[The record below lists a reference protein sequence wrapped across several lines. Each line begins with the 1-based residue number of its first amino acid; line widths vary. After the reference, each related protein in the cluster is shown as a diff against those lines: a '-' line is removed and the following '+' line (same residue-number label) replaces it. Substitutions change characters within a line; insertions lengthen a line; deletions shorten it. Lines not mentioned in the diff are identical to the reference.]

1 MSRANRHQDPT
12 GIPLPQTSLLNRQAL
27 YLRPDPTRVIVR
39 PFKPSTEPR
48 HLNPRDKTRANE
60 IVDRVLSLDP
70 ASTANQLRDILANFE
85 GRHRNLLRQF
95 ELRADAMEDAFQHH
109 QRFSQQQRQLV
120 GAYFMNEYSFES
132 AALFNPSIVPHPDQS
147 GIADGSRRLIISL
160 RAVGE
165 GHISSLTFRSGVI
178 DPRGA
183 VAIDAPTRLAGLP
196 DIHASDGLAPLGC
209 IGLSFKAESDL
220 SERVIFP
227 VTEAQSNGIEDAR
240 FVAFEDGEKTIYFA
254 TYTAY
259 SGSSIRSELLE
270 TTDFLNFTLTPL
282 RGPAARNK
290 GMALFPRRVDGRYAM
305 IARQDSENL
314 FLLYS
319 DDLHHWEEG
328 RLLMKPEFPWQFVQ
342 IGNCGS
348 PVEIDEG
355 WLLFTH
361 GVGPM
366 RRYAIGVTLLD
377 KHDPSIILSRTVE
390 PLLQPEPTERE
401 GYVPNVV
408 YSCGAMR
415 HGDLIALPYAVSD
428 SYSNFTTIKI
438 SRLLKTMQPMGIT
451 A

>member
-1 MSRANRHQDPT
+1 MAQS
-12 GIPLPQTSLLNRQAL
+12 SLLNRQAL
-27 YLRPDPTRVIVR
+27 YLKPDPTRVIVR
-39 PFKPSTEPR
+39 PFKPSTEPQ

-60 IVDRVLSLDP
+60 IVDRVLTLD
-70 ASTANQLRDILANFE
+70 AVATTSQLRDILDNFE

-95 ELRADAMEDAFQHH
+95 ELRADAMENAFAHH
-109 QRFSQQQRQLV
+109 AAFSQQQRQLI

-132 AALFNPSIVPHPDQS
+132 SALFNPSIVPHPDQS
-147 GIADGSRRLIISL
+147 NVAEGSRRVILSL

-165 GHISSLTFRSGVI
+165 GHISSLTFRTGMIDAQGAVTI
-178 DPRGA
+178 DPP
-183 VAIDAPTRLAGLP
+183 VRLAGLP
-196 DIHASDGLAPLGC
+196 DIHAIDGLAPAGC
-209 IGLSFKAESDL
+209 IGISFKGESDL

-240 FVAFEDGEKTIYFA
+240 FVAFEDEGKTVYYA

-259 SGSSIRSELLE
+259 NGAAIRSELLE
-270 TTDFLNFTLTPL
+270 TQDFLNFTLTPL

-290 GMALFPRRVDGRYAM
+290 GMALFPRRINGRYAM

-319 DDLHHWEEG
+319 DDLHNWDEG
-328 RLLMKPEFPWQFVQ
+328 QLLLKPEFAWQFVQ

-366 RRYAIGVTLLD
+366 RRYSIGVTLLD
-377 KHDPSIILSRTVE
+377 KDDPSIILARTVD

-428 SYSNFTTIKI
+428 TYSNFTTMKI
-438 SRLLKTMQPMGIT
+438 SMLLETMQPAGSP

>member
-1 MSRANRHQDPT
+1 MNISADINEPD
-12 GIPLPQTSLLNRQAL
+12 TSTVSDLRLLRRQAL
-27 YLRPDPTRVIVR
+27 YLKPDPTRVIVR
-39 PFKPSTEPR
+39 PFRPSTEPR

-60 IVDRVLSLDP
+60 IVERVLSLDQ
-70 ASTANQLRDILANFE
+70 AATGNQLRDILANFD

-95 ELRADAMEDAFQHH
+95 ELRADAMEDAFMQH

-147 GIADGSRRLIISL
+147 GLAAGSRRVIISL

-178 DPRGA
+178 DSAGIL
-183 VAIDAPTRLAGLP
+183 AIATPVRLAGLP
-196 DIHASDGLAPLGC
+196 DIHAQHGLAATGC
-209 IGLSFKAESDL
+209 ISLSFKEESDL

-240 FVAFEDGEKTIYFA
+240 FVAFEDEGSTTYFA

-259 SGSSIRSELLE
+259 SGSAIRSELLE
-270 TTDFLNFTLTPL
+270 TRDFVNFTLTPL

-290 GMALFPRRVDGRYAM
+290 GMALFPRRINGRYAM

-314 FLLYS
+314 YLLYS
-319 DDLHHWEEG
+319 DDLLHWEEG
-328 RLLMKPEFPWQFVQ
+328 RQLMRPEFAWQFVQ

-366 RRYAIGVTLLD
+366 RRYSIGVTLLD
-377 KHDPSIILSRTVE
+377 KHDPGIILSRTLE
-390 PLLQPEPTERE
+390 PLLQPDPTERE

-408 YSCGAMR
+408 YSCGALR

-428 SYSNFTTIKI
+428 TYSNFTTIKI
-438 SRLLKTMQPMGIT
+438 SELLATLVPTT
-451 A
+451 AKA

>member
-1 MSRANRHQDPT
+1 MPHS
-12 GIPLPQTSLLNRQAL
+12 SLLNRQAL

-60 IVDRVLSLDP
+60 IVDRVLSLDQ
-70 ASTANQLRDILANFE
+70 ATTADQLRDILHNFE
-85 GRHRNLLRQF
+85 GRHRDLLRQF
-95 ELRADAMEDAFQHH
+95 ELRADAMEDAFAHH
-109 QRFSQQQRQLV
+109 QRFDQQQRQLI

-147 GIADGSRRLIISL
+147 GVVRGSRRVILSL

-178 DPRGA
+178 DADGA
-183 VAIDAPTRLAGLP
+183 VTIDTPVQLAGLP
-196 DIHASDGLAPLGC
+196 EIHANDGLAPAGC
-209 IGLSFKAESDL
+209 IGISFKSESDL

-240 FVAFEDGEKTIYFA
+240 FVAFEDQGKIVYFA

-270 TTDFLNFTLTPL
+270 TEDFLNFTLTPL

-290 GMALFPRRVDGRYAM
+290 GMALFPRRINGRFAM

-319 DDLHHWEEG
+319 DDLHHWENG
-328 RLLMKPEFPWQFVQ
+328 HLLMQPEFAWQFVQ

-366 RRYAIGVTLLD
+366 RRYSIGVTLLD
-377 KHDPSIILSRTVE
+377 KNDPSIILSRTIE

-428 SYSNFTTIKI
+428 TYSNFTTMQI
-438 SRLLKTMQPMGIT
+438 STLLSSMQPVGRPI
-451 A
+451 

>member
-1 MSRANRHQDPT
+1 MPHPN
-12 GIPLPQTSLLNRQAL
+12 LLNRQAL

-48 HLNPRDKTRANE
+48 HLKPRDKSRANE
-60 IVDRVLSLDP
+60 IVDRVLSLDE
-70 ASTANQLRDILANFE
+70 ASTSIQLRDILDNFE
-85 GRHRNLLRQF
+85 GRHRNLLKQF
-95 ELRADAMEDAFQHH
+95 ELRADAMEDAFVQH
-109 QRFSQQQRQLV
+109 QQFSQQQRQLV

-132 AALFNPSIVPHPDQS
+132 AALFNPSIVAHPDQE
-147 GIADGSRRLIISL
+147 GAADGCVRIILSL

-165 GHISSLTFRSGVI
+165 GHISSLTFRTGMI
-178 DPRGA
+178 DADGA
-183 VAIDAPTRLAGLP
+183 VTIDAPIRLAVLP
-196 DIHASDGLAPLGC
+196 DIHASDGLSPVGC
-209 IGLSFKAESDL
+209 IGISFKEDSDL

-240 FVAFEDGEKTIYFA
+240 FVAFNDDGKTVYFA

-259 SGSSIRSELLE
+259 NGSSIRSELLE
-270 TTDFLNFTLTPL
+270 TNDFRNFTLTPL
-282 RGPAARNK
+282 HGPAARNK
-290 GMALFPRRVDGRYAM
+290 GMALFPRRINGRYAM

-319 DDLHHWEEG
+319 DDLHRWDEG
-328 RLLMKPEFPWQFVQ
+328 HLLLKPEFAWQFVQ

-366 RRYAIGVTLLD
+366 RRYSIGVTLLD
-377 KHDPSIILSRTVE
+377 KDDPSIVLSRTVE

-428 SYSNFTTIKI
+428 SYSNFTTMQI
-438 SRLLKTMQPMGIT
+438 SSLLQSMQPLGQ
-451 A
+451 

>member
-1 MSRANRHQDPT
+1 MNRPKHVESNE
-12 GIPLPQTSLLNRQAL
+12 GSVLPQSSLLNRQAL

-48 HLNPRDKTRANE
+48 HLNPRDKSRANE

-70 ASTANQLRDILANFE
+70 AATANQLRDILANFE

-147 GIADGSRRLIISL
+147 GVAEGSRRLIISL

-178 DPRGA
+178 DAEGG
-183 VAIDAPTRLAGLP
+183 VTIDAPTQLAGLP
-196 DIHASDGLAPLGC
+196 DIHASDGLAPAGC

-240 FVAFEDGEKTIYFA
+240 FVAFENEGETIYFA

-270 TTDFLNFTLTPL
+270 TADFLNFTLTPL

-290 GMALFPRRVDGRYAM
+290 GMALFPRTVNGRYM
-305 IARQDSENL
+305 MLGRQDGEYI
-314 FLLYS
+314 FLHAS
-319 DDLHHWEEG
+319 DDITRWDGGE
-328 RLLMKPEFPWQFVQ
+328 LLIKPKFPWELVQ
-342 IGNCGS
+342 MGNCG
-348 PVEIDEG
+348 PPIELDQG
-355 WLLFTH
+355 WLILTH
-361 GVGPM
+361 GVGAM
-366 RRYAIGVTLLD
+366 RKYSIGAALLD
-377 KHDPSIILSRTVE
+377 KNDPSKVLARSSE
-390 PLLQPEPTERE
+390 PLLAAADQDRE

-408 YSCGAMR
+408 YTCGAIK
-415 HGDLIALPYAVSD
+415 HGDKLFIPYGVAD
-428 SYSNFTTIKI
+428 SSVAFAFVPIGSILDQMK
-438 SRLLKTMQPMGIT
+438 
-451 A
+451 

>member
-1 MSRANRHQDPT
+1 MPQD
-12 GIPLPQTSLLNRQAL
+12 SLLNRQAL

-48 HLNPRDKTRANE
+48 HLNPRDKSRANE

-70 ASTANQLRDILANFE
+70 IATANQLRDILANFDT
-85 GRHRNLLRQF
+85 RHRNLLRQF
-95 ELRADAMEDAFQHH
+95 ELRADAMEDAFHHH
-109 QRFSQQQRQLV
+109 QQFSQQQRQLV

-132 AALFNPSIVPHPDQS
+132 AALFNPSIVAHPDQS
-147 GIADGSRRLIISL
+147 GVAKGSRRVILSL

-165 GHISSLTFRSGVI
+165 GHISSLTFRSGVLDPDGDLAI
-178 DPRGA
+178 DP
-183 VAIDAPTRLAGLP
+183 PTRLAGLP
-196 DIHASDGLAPLGC
+196 VIHAHDGLAPAGC
-209 IGLSFKAESDL
+209 IGLSFNRDSDL
-220 SERVIFP
+220 SERVVFP

-240 FVAFEDGEKTIYFA
+240 FVAFEDEGETIYFA

-270 TTDFLNFTLTPL
+270 TKDFASFTLTPL

-290 GMALFPRRVDGRYAM
+290 GMALFPRRINGRYAM

-319 DDLHHWEEG
+319 DDLLHWEEG
-328 RLLMKPEFPWQFVQ
+328 QMLMKPEFAWQFVQ

-377 KHDPSIILSRTVE
+377 KQDPSIILSRTVE

-428 SYSNFTTIKI
+428 TYSNFMTIKI
-438 SRLLKTMQPMGIT
+438 RELLETMRPVGAT
-451 A
+451 S

>member
-1 MSRANRHQDPT
+1 MLQS
-12 GIPLPQTSLLNRQAL
+12 SLLNRQVL

-48 HLNPRDKTRANE
+48 HLNPRDKSRANE

-70 ASTANQLRDILANFE
+70 TATANQLRDILANFD

-95 ELRADAMEDAFQHH
+95 EMRADAMEEAFQHH

-147 GIADGSRRLIISL
+147 GVADGSRRLILSL

-178 DPRGA
+178 DAEGD
-183 VAIDAPTRLAGLP
+183 VTIDAPTQLAGLP
-196 DIHASDGLAPLGC
+196 EIHASDGLAPAGC
-209 IGLSFKAESDL
+209 IGISFKDESDL

-240 FVAFEDGEKTIYFA
+240 FVAFDDDDKTIYFA

-290 GMALFPRRVDGRYAM
+290 GMALFPRRIDGRYAM

-319 DDLHHWEEG
+319 DDLHQWDEG
-328 RLLMKPEFPWQFVQ
+328 RLLMKPEFAWQFVQ

-428 SYSNFTTIKI
+428 TYSNFTTIKI
-438 SRLLKTMQPMGIT
+438 STLLETMHPVG
-451 A
+451 AAL

>member
-1 MSRANRHQDPT
+1 MNHPT
-12 GIPLPQTSLLNRQAL
+12 HRKNSERPALPQSSLLNRQAL
-27 YLRPDPTRVIVR
+27 YLKPDPTRVIVR

-48 HLNPRDKTRANE
+48 HLKPRDKTRAND

-95 ELRADAMEDAFQHH
+95 ELRADAMEDAFIHH
-109 QRFSQQQRQLV
+109 QQFSQQQRQLV

-147 GIADGSRRLIISL
+147 GIGEGSRRVILSL

-178 DPRGA
+178 DPEGA
-183 VAIDAPTRLAGLP
+183 VTIDAPMQLAGLP
-196 DIHASDGLAPLGC
+196 DIHTSDGLAPAGC
-209 IGLSFKAESDL
+209 IAISFKEESDL

-240 FVAFEDGEKTIYFA
+240 FVAFEDQGKTIYFA

-270 TTDFLNFTLTPL
+270 TADFLNFTLTPL
-282 RGPAARNK
+282 HGPAARNK
-290 GMALFPRRVDGRYAM
+290 GMALFPRRINGRYAM

-319 DDLHHWEEG
+319 DDLHHWDEG
-328 RLLMKPEFPWQFVQ
+328 HLLLKPEFAWQFVQ

-428 SYSNFTTIKI
+428 TYSNFTTMKI
-438 SRLLKTMQPMGIT
+438 SRLLETMHPTGT
-451 A
+451 AL

>member
-1 MSRANRHQDPT
+1 MPHS
-12 GIPLPQTSLLNRQAL
+12 SLLNRQPL
-27 YLRPDPTRVIVR
+27 YLKPDPTRVIVR

-70 ASTANQLRDILANFE
+70 AATANQLRDILASFE

-147 GIADGSRRLIISL
+147 GVAEGSRRVILNL

-165 GHISSLTFRSGVI
+165 GHISSLTFRTGII
-178 DPRGA
+178 DPKGA
-183 VAIDAPTRLAGLP
+183 VTIDAPTRLAGLP
-196 DIHASDGLAPLGC
+196 DIHASDGLAPAGC
-209 IGLSFKAESDL
+209 IGLSFKPESDL

-240 FVAFEDGEKTIYFA
+240 FVAFDNEGKTIYLA

-290 GMALFPRRVDGRYAM
+290 GMALFPRRINGRYAM

-319 DDLHHWEEG
+319 DDLHYWEEG
-328 RLLMKPEFPWQFVQ
+328 QMLLKPEFAWQFVQ

-377 KHDPSIILSRTVE
+377 KRDPSIILSRTVE

-428 SYSNFTTIKI
+428 TYSNFTTIKI
-438 SRLLKTMQPMGIT
+438 SRLLETMRPTGMRS
-451 A
+451 

>member
-1 MSRANRHQDPT
+1 MAHS
-12 GIPLPQTSLLNRQAL
+12 SLLNRQAL
-27 YLRPDPTRVIVR
+27 YLKPDPTRVIVR

-60 IVDRVLSLDP
+60 IVDRVLTLDP
-70 ASTANQLRDILANFE
+70 AATTAQLHDILDNFE

-95 ELRADAMEDAFQHH
+95 ELRADAMEDAFAHH
-109 QRFSQQQRQLV
+109 STFSQQQKQLI

-132 AALFNPSIVPHPDQS
+132 SALFNPSIVPHPDQT
-147 GIADGSRRLIISL
+147 GVEAGSKRVILSL

-165 GHISSLTFRSGVI
+165 GHISSLTFRTGMIDAQGAVTI
-178 DPRGA
+178 DPP
-183 VAIDAPTRLAGLP
+183 VRLAGLP
-196 DIHASDGLAPLGC
+196 DIHADDGLAPAGC
-209 IGLSFKAESDL
+209 IGISFKSESDL

-240 FVAFEDGEKTIYFA
+240 FVAFEDEGKVVYYA

-259 SGSSIRSELLE
+259 NGSAIRSELLE
-270 TTDFLNFTLTPL
+270 TQDFLNFTLTPL
-282 RGPAARNK
+282 HGPAARNK
-290 GMALFPRRVDGRYAM
+290 GMALFPRRINGQFAM

-319 DDLHHWEEG
+319 DDLHSWDEG
-328 RLLMKPEFPWQFVQ
+328 HLLMKPEFAWQFVQ

-366 RRYAIGVTLLD
+366 RRYSIGVSLLD
-377 KHDPSIILSRTVE
+377 KNDPSIILARTVE

-428 SYSNFTTIKI
+428 TYSNFTTMKI
-438 SRLLKTMQPMGIT
+438 SMLLDTMQAPGQ
-451 A
+451 AG

>member
-1 MSRANRHQDPT
+1 MPQD
-12 GIPLPQTSLLNRQAL
+12 SLLNRQAL

-48 HLNPRDKTRANE
+48 HLNPRDKSRANE

-70 ASTANQLRDILANFE
+70 IATDQQLRDILANFE

-95 ELRADAMEDAFQHH
+95 ELRADAMEDAFHHH

-132 AALFNPSIVPHPDQS
+132 AALFNPSIVAHPDQS
-147 GIADGSRRLIISL
+147 GVVEGSRRVILSL

-178 DPRGA
+178 DANGA
-183 VAIDAPTRLAGLP
+183 LAVDPPTRLAGLP
-196 DIHASDGLAPLGC
+196 DIHAQDGLAPAGC
-209 IGLSFKAESDL
+209 IGLSFNLDSDL
-220 SERVIFP
+220 SERVVFP

-240 FVAFEDGEKTIYFA
+240 FVAFDDEGKTIYFA

-270 TTDFLNFTLTPL
+270 TTDFASFTLTPL

-290 GMALFPRRVDGRYAM
+290 GMALFPRRINGRYAM

-319 DDLHHWEEG
+319 DDLHYWEEG
-328 RLLMKPEFPWQFVQ
+328 QMLMKPEFAWQFVQ

-377 KHDPSIILSRTVE
+377 KQDPSIILSRTVE

-428 SYSNFTTIKI
+428 TYSNFTTIKI
-438 SRLLKTMQPMGIT
+438 RGLLETMRPVAT
-451 A
+451 SS

>member
-1 MSRANRHQDPT
+1 MPHS
-12 GIPLPQTSLLNRQAL
+12 SLLNRQAL
-27 YLRPDPTRVIVR
+27 YLKPDPTRVIVR

-70 ASTANQLRDILANFE
+70 TATANQLRDILANFD

-95 ELRADAMEDAFQHH
+95 ELRADAMEDAFQQH

-147 GIADGSRRLIISL
+147 GTADGCRRVILSL

-165 GHISSLTFRSGVI
+165 GHISSLTFRSGLI
-178 DPRGA
+178 DPNGA
-183 VAIDAPTRLAGLP
+183 VTIDAPTRLAGLP
-196 DIHASDGLAPLGC
+196 DIHASDGLSPAGC
-209 IGLSFKAESDL
+209 IGLSFKAESEL

-240 FVAFEDGEKTIYFA
+240 FVAFDDNGTTIYFA

-290 GMALFPRRVDGRYAM
+290 GMALFPRRIHGRYAM

-319 DDLHHWEEG
+319 DDLHNWDEG
-328 RLLMKPEFPWQFVQ
+328 QLLMKPEFAWQFVQ

-428 SYSNFTTIKI
+428 TYSNFTTIKI
-438 SRLLKTMQPMGIT
+438 NRLLETMHPPGMPS
-451 A
+451 

>member
-1 MSRANRHQDPT
+1 MPHS
-12 GIPLPQTSLLNRQAL
+12 SLLNRQPL
-27 YLRPDPTRVIVR
+27 YLKPDPTRVIVR

-70 ASTANQLRDILANFE
+70 AATANQLRDILASFE

-147 GIADGSRRLIISL
+147 GVAEGSRRVILSL

-165 GHISSLTFRSGVI
+165 GHISSLTFRTGII
-178 DPRGA
+178 DPKGA
-183 VAIDAPTRLAGLP
+183 VTIDAPTRLAGLP
-196 DIHASDGLAPLGC
+196 DIHASDGLAPAGC
-209 IGLSFKAESDL
+209 IGLSFKPESDL

-227 VTEAQSNGIEDAR
+227 VNEAQSNGIEDAR
-240 FVAFEDGEKTIYFA
+240 FVAFDNEGKTIYLA

-290 GMALFPRRVDGRYAM
+290 GMALFPRRINGRYAM

-319 DDLHHWEEG
+319 DDLHYWEEG
-328 RLLMKPEFPWQFVQ
+328 QMLLKPEFAWQFVQ

-377 KHDPSIILSRTVE
+377 KRDPSIILSRTVE

-428 SYSNFTTIKI
+428 TYSNFTTIKI
-438 SRLLKTMQPMGIT
+438 SRLLETMRPTGMRS
-451 A
+451 

>member
-1 MSRANRHQDPT
+1 MPHS
-12 GIPLPQTSLLNRQAL
+12 SLLNRQAL
-27 YLRPDPTRVIVR
+27 CLKPDPTRVIVR

-70 ASTANQLRDILANFE
+70 AATANQLRDILANFE

-147 GIADGSRRLIISL
+147 GVAEGSRRLIISL

-178 DPRGA
+178 DAEGG
-183 VAIDAPTRLAGLP
+183 VTIDAPTQLAGLP
-196 DIHASDGLAPLGC
+196 DIHASDGLAPAGC

-240 FVAFEDGEKTIYFA
+240 FVAFENEGETIYFA

-270 TTDFLNFTLTPL
+270 TADFLNFTLTPL

-290 GMALFPRRVDGRYAM
+290 GMALFPRRIDGRYAM

-319 DDLHHWEEG
+319 DDLHEWDEG
-328 RLLMKPEFPWQFVQ
+328 RLLVKPEFAWQFVQ

-377 KHDPSIILSRTVE
+377 KRDPSIILSRTVE

-428 SYSNFTTIKI
+428 TYSNFTTIKI
-438 SRLLKTMQPMGIT
+438 SRLLETMHPIGT
-451 A
+451 AL

>member
-1 MSRANRHQDPT
+1 MPHRN
-12 GIPLPQTSLLNRQAL
+12 ILNRQAL
-27 YLRPDPTRVIVR
+27 YLKPDPTRVIVR

-60 IVDRVLSLDP
+60 IVDRVLSLDA

-95 ELRADAMEDAFQHH
+95 ELRADAMEDAFLHH
-109 QRFSQQQRQLV
+109 QQFSQQQRQLV

-132 AALFNPSIVPHPDQS
+132 SALFNPSIVPHPDQS
-147 GIADGSRRLIISL
+147 GLADGSLRVIISL

-178 DPRGA
+178 DENG
-183 VAIDAPTRLAGLP
+183 VVSIDAPTRLAGLP
-196 DIHASDGLAPLGC
+196 NIHASDGLSPAGC
-209 IGLSFKAESDL
+209 ITLSFNSESDL
-220 SERVIFP
+220 GERVIFP

-240 FVAFEDGEKTIYFA
+240 FVAFEDDGKTIYYA

-270 TTDFLNFTLTPL
+270 TRDFLNFSLTPL

-290 GMALFPRRVDGRYAM
+290 GMALFPRHIDGRYAM

-314 FLLYS
+314 YLLYS
-319 DDLHHWEEG
+319 DDLLHWDEG
-328 RLLMKPEFPWQFVQ
+328 HLLMKPEFAWQFVQ

-348 PVEIDEG
+348 PIEIDEG
-355 WLLFTH
+355 WLMFTH

-377 KHDPSIILSRTVE
+377 KDDPSIILSRTVE
-390 PLLQPEPTERE
+390 PLLQPDPTERE

-408 YSCGAMR
+408 YSCGALR

-428 SYSNFTTIKI
+428 TYSNFTTIRI
-438 SRLLKTMQPMGIT
+438 SRLLEAMQPTGVSV
-451 A
+451 

>member
-1 MSRANRHQDPT
+1 MPHRN
-12 GIPLPQTSLLNRQAL
+12 ILNRQAL

-60 IVDRVLSLDP
+60 IVDRVLSLD
-70 ASTANQLRDILANFE
+70 ATSTANQLRDILANFE

-95 ELRADAMEDAFQHH
+95 ELRADAMEDAFLHH

-132 AALFNPSIVPHPDQS
+132 SALFNPSIVPHPDQS
-147 GIADGSRRLIISL
+147 GLAEGSRRVIISL

-178 DPRGA
+178 DENG
-183 VAIDAPTRLAGLP
+183 VVSIDAPTRLAGLP
-196 DIHASDGLAPLGC
+196 NIHASDGLAPAGC
-209 IGLSFKAESDL
+209 IALSFSDESDL
-220 SERVIFP
+220 GERVIFP

-240 FVAFEDGEKTIYFA
+240 FVAFEDEGKTIYYA

-270 TTDFLNFTLTPL
+270 TTDFLNFSLTPL

-290 GMALFPRRVDGRYAM
+290 GMALFPRRIDGRYAM

-319 DDLHHWEEG
+319 DDLHHWDEG
-328 RLLMKPEFPWQFVQ
+328 QLLMKPEFAWQFVQ

-348 PVEIDEG
+348 PIEIDEG

-377 KHDPSIILSRTVE
+377 KDDPSIILSRTVE
-390 PLLQPEPTERE
+390 PLLQPDATERE

-428 SYSNFTTIKI
+428 TYSNFTTIRI
-438 SRLLKTMQPMGIT
+438 SRLLETMRPTGMD
-451 A
+451 

>member
-1 MSRANRHQDPT
+1 MSNIADDHTTEAPAASDVH
-12 GIPLPQTSLLNRQAL
+12 LLKRQAL
-27 YLRPDPTRVIVR
+27 YLKPDPTRVIVR
-39 PFKPSTEPR
+39 PFRPSTEPR
-48 HLNPRDKTRANE
+48 HLNPREKTRANE
-60 IVDRVLSLDP
+60 IVDRVLSLDQS
-70 ASTANQLRDILANFE
+70 ATAHQLRDILANFD

-95 ELRADAMEDAFQHH
+95 ELRADAMEDAFMLH
-109 QRFSQQQRQLV
+109 QRFNQQQRQLV

-132 AALFNPSIVPHPDQS
+132 AALFNPSIVPHLDQS
-147 GIADGSRRLIISL
+147 DLPAGSRRVIISL

-165 GHISSLTFRSGVI
+165 GHISSLTFRRGTIDSDGVLTV
-178 DPRGA
+178 DTPA
-183 VAIDAPTRLAGLP
+183 RLAGLP
-196 DIHASDGLAPLGC
+196 DIHADDGLAAAGC
-209 IGLSFKAESDL
+209 IRLSFKDESDL

-240 FVAFEDGEKTIYFA
+240 FVAFEDEGMTTYFA

-259 SGSSIRSELLE
+259 SGQSIRSELLE
-270 TTDFLNFTLTPL
+270 TRDFLNFTLTPL

-290 GMALFPRRVDGRYAM
+290 GMALFPRRINGRYAM

-319 DDLHHWEEG
+319 DDLHHWDEG
-328 RLLMKPEFPWQFVQ
+328 RILMRPEFAWQFVQ

-366 RRYAIGVTLLD
+366 RRYSIGVTLLD
-377 KHDPSIILSRTVE
+377 KHDPGIILSRTVE

-415 HGDLIALPYAVSD
+415 HGDVIALPYAVSD
-428 SYSNFTTIKI
+428 TYSNFTTIRI
-438 SRLLKTMQPMGIT
+438 SQLLEAMRPTGMS
-451 A
+451 

>member
-1 MSRANRHQDPT
+1 MPHS
-12 GIPLPQTSLLNRQAL
+12 SLLNRQAL

-48 HLNPRDKTRANE
+48 HLNPRDKSRANE

-70 ASTANQLRDILANFE
+70 TGTTNQLRDILDNFE

-95 ELRADAMEDAFQHH
+95 ELRADAMEDAFSQH
-109 QRFSQQQRQLV
+109 QSFSQQQRQLV

-132 AALFNPSIVPHPDQS
+132 SALFNPSIVAHPDQT
-147 GIADGSRRLIISL
+147 GMAQGCCRVIISL

-165 GHISSLTFRSGVI
+165 GHISSLTFRTGMIDAEGAVTI
-178 DPRGA
+178 DPP
-183 VAIDAPTRLAGLP
+183 VRLAGLP
-196 DIHASDGLAPLGC
+196 QVHATDGLSPAGC
-209 IGLSFKAESDL
+209 IGISFDSESDL

-240 FVAFEDGEKTIYFA
+240 FVAFDDDGKTVYFA

-270 TTDFLNFTLTPL
+270 TQDFLNFTLTPL

-290 GMALFPRRVDGRYAM
+290 GMALFPRRIDGRFAM

-319 DDLHHWEEG
+319 DDLHHWDEG
-328 RLLMKPEFPWQFVQ
+328 VVLMKPEFAWQFVQ

-366 RRYAIGVTLLD
+366 RRYSIGVTLLD
-377 KHDPSIILSRTVE
+377 KQDPSIILARTVE

-428 SYSNFTTIKI
+428 TYSNFSTVQI
-438 SRLLKTMQPMGIT
+438 SALLSSMHPAGQTG
-451 A
+451 

>member
-1 MSRANRHQDPT
+1 
-12 GIPLPQTSLLNRQAL
+12 LPHSTLLNRQAL

-39 PFKPSTEPR
+39 PFKPSTEPQ
-48 HLNPRDKTRANE
+48 HLKPSDKTRANE
-60 IVDRVLSLDP
+60 IVDRVLSLD
-70 ASTANQLRDILANFE
+70 ATATTDQLKDILDNFE

-95 ELRADAMEDAFQHH
+95 ELRADAMEGAFLQHEH
-109 QRFSQQQRQLV
+109 FSQQQRQLI

-132 AALFNPSIVPHPDQS
+132 AALFNPSIVPHPDQT
-147 GIADGSRRLIISL
+147 GMMEGCRRIILSL

-165 GHISSLTFRSGVI
+165 GHISSLTFRTGMIDALGAVTI
-178 DPRGA
+178 DPP
-183 VAIDAPTRLAGLP
+183 VRLAELP
-196 DIHASDGLAPLGC
+196 EVHAVDGLSPIGC
-209 IGLSFKAESDL
+209 VSLNFKAESDL

-227 VTEAQSNGIEDAR
+227 ITEAQSNGIEDAR
-240 FVAFEDGEKTIYFA
+240 FVAFEDEGKTTYYA

-259 SGSSIRSELLE
+259 DGKAIRSEMLE
-270 TTDFLNFTLTPL
+270 TTDFETFSLTPL

-290 GMALFPRRVDGRYAM
+290 GMALFPRRINGRYAM
-305 IARQDSENL
+305 IARQDSENM

-319 DDLHHWEEG
+319 DNLHQWDEG
-328 RLLMKPEFPWQFVQ
+328 QPLLKPEFAWQFVQ

-366 RRYAIGVTLLD
+366 RRYSIGATLLD

-415 HGDLIALPYAVSD
+415 HNHLIALPYAVSD
-428 SYSNFTTIKI
+428 TYSNFTTMQI
-438 SRLLKTMQPMGIT
+438 SALLQSMQPVGRQ
-451 A
+451 

>member
-1 MSRANRHQDPT
+1 MSRITPHPDRA
-12 GIPLPQTSLLNRQAL
+12 GSLLPQNGLLNRQAL

-48 HLNPRDKTRANE
+48 HLNPRDKSRANE

-70 ASTANQLRDILANFE
+70 IATANQLRDILANFD

-95 ELRADAMEDAFQHH
+95 ELRADAMEDAFHHH
-109 QRFSQQQRQLV
+109 QQFSQQQRQLV

-132 AALFNPSIVPHPDQS
+132 AALFNPSIVAHPDQA
-147 GIADGSRRLIISL
+147 GIAEGSRRVILSL

-165 GHISSLTFRSGVI
+165 GHISSLTFRSGVLDPDGALAI
-178 DPRGA
+178 DP
-183 VAIDAPTRLAGLP
+183 PTRLAGLP
-196 DIHASDGLAPLGC
+196 VIHAHDGLAPVGC
-209 IGLSFKAESDL
+209 IGLSFNHDSDL
-220 SERVIFP
+220 SERVVFP

-240 FVAFEDGEKTIYFA
+240 FVAFEDEGKTIYFA

-270 TTDFLNFTLTPL
+270 TVDFLNFTLTPL

-290 GMALFPRRVDGRYAM
+290 GMALFPRRIDGRYAM

-319 DDLHHWEEG
+319 DDLLHWEEG
-328 RLLMKPEFPWQFVQ
+328 QMLMKPEFAWQFVQ

-377 KHDPSIILSRTVE
+377 KQDPSIILSRTVE

-428 SYSNFTTIKI
+428 TYSNFTTIKVQE
-438 SRLLKTMQPMGIT
+438 LLETMRPVG
-451 A
+451 ANS

>member
-1 MSRANRHQDPT
+1 MSQS
-12 GIPLPQTSLLNRQAL
+12 SLVNRQAL
-27 YLRPDPTRVIVR
+27 YLKPDPTRVIVR
-39 PFKPSTEPR
+39 PFKPSSEPQ
-48 HLNPRDKTRANE
+48 HLNPQNKSRASK

-70 ASTANQLRDILANFE
+70 PSTANQLRDILAKFD

-95 ELRADAMEDAFQHH
+95 ELRADAMEDAFAHH
-109 QRFSQQQRQLV
+109 KKFSQQQRQLV
-120 GAYFMNEYSFES
+120 GAYFLNEYSFES
-132 AALFNPSIVPHPDQS
+132 AALFNPSVVPHPDQS
-147 GIADGSRRLIISL
+147 GVTAGSRRLILSL

-178 DPRGA
+178 DADGA
-183 VAIDAPTRLAGLP
+183 VAIDAPARLASLP
-196 DIHASDGLAPLGC
+196 SARAGDGPAVAGR
-209 IGLSFKAESDL
+209 IGLSFKEESDL

-240 FVAFEDGEKTIYFA
+240 FVAFEDEGKTTYFA

-270 TTDFLNFTLTPL
+270 TTDFLNFTMTPL
-282 RGPAARNK
+282 RGAAARNK
-290 GMALFPRRVDGRYAM
+290 GMALFPRRINGRYAM
-305 IARQDSENL
+305 VARQDSENL
-314 FLLYS
+314 YLLYS
-319 DDLHHWEEG
+319 DDLHHWDEG
-328 RLLMKPEFPWQFVQ
+328 RLLMKPEFAWQFVQ

-348 PVEIDEG
+348 PIEIDEG

-428 SYSNFTTIKI
+428 TYSNFTTIKI
-438 SRLLKTMQPMGIT
+438 GRLLDTMHPIGT
-451 A
+451 AL

>member
-1 MSRANRHQDPT
+1 MPYS
-12 GIPLPQTSLLNRQAL
+12 SLLNRQAL

-39 PFKPSTEPR
+39 SFKPSTEPR

-60 IVDRVLSLDP
+60 IVDRVLSLD
-70 ASTANQLRDILANFE
+70 AAGTTSQLRDILDNFE

-95 ELRADAMEDAFQHH
+95 ELRADAMEDAFAHH
-109 QRFSQQQRQLV
+109 ERFSQQQRQLV

-147 GIADGSRRLIISL
+147 GVAEGSRRLILSL

-165 GHISSLTFRSGVI
+165 GHISSLTFRSGMI
-178 DPRGA
+178 DADGA
-183 VAIDAPTRLAGLP
+183 VTIDAPVRLAGLP
-196 DIHASDGLAPLGC
+196 DIHANDGLAATGC
-209 IGLSFKAESDL
+209 VGISFKSESDL

-240 FVAFEDGEKTIYFA
+240 FVAFDDGGDTVYFA

-259 SGSSIRSELLE
+259 NGSSIRSELLE
-270 TTDFLNFTLTPL
+270 TRDFLSFTLTPL

-290 GMALFPRRVDGRYAM
+290 GMALFPRRINGHFAM

-319 DDLHHWEEG
+319 DDLHHWDEG
-328 RLLMKPEFPWQFVQ
+328 HLLLKPEFAWQFVQ

-366 RRYAIGVTLLD
+366 RRYSIGVTLLD
-377 KHDPSIILSRTVE
+377 KNDPSIILSRTVE

-428 SYSNFTTIKI
+428 TYSNFTTIQI
-438 SRLLKTMQPMGIT
+438 SALLRSMHPVGQVE
-451 A
+451 

>member
-1 MSRANRHQDPT
+1 
-12 GIPLPQTSLLNRQAL
+12 LPHSSLLNRQPL
-27 YLRPDPTRVIVR
+27 YLKPDPTRVIVR

-70 ASTANQLRDILANFE
+70 AATANQLRDILASFE

-132 AALFNPSIVPHPDQS
+132 AALFNPSVVPHPDQS
-147 GIADGSRRLIISL
+147 GVAEGSRRVILSL

-165 GHISSLTFRSGVI
+165 GHISSLTFRTGII
-178 DPRGA
+178 DPKGA
-183 VAIDAPTRLAGLP
+183 VTIDAPTRLAGLP
-196 DIHASDGLAPLGC
+196 DIHASDGLAPAGC
-209 IGLSFKAESDL
+209 IGLSFKPESDL

-240 FVAFEDGEKTIYFA
+240 FVAFDNEGKTIYLA

-270 TTDFLNFTLTPL
+270 TTDFLDFTLTPL

-290 GMALFPRRVDGRYAM
+290 GMALFPRRINGRYAM

-319 DDLHHWEEG
+319 DDLHYWEEG
-328 RLLMKPEFPWQFVQ
+328 QMLLKPEFAWQFVQ

-377 KHDPSIILSRTVE
+377 KRDPSIILSRTVE

-428 SYSNFTTIKI
+428 TYSNFTTIKI
-438 SRLLKTMQPMGIT
+438 SRLLETMRPTGMRS
-451 A
+451 

>member
-1 MSRANRHQDPT
+1 MAQS
-12 GIPLPQTSLLNRQAL
+12 SLLNRQAL
-27 YLRPDPTRVIVR
+27 YLKPDPTRVIVR
-39 PFKPSTEPR
+39 PFKPSTEPQ

-60 IVDRVLSLDP
+60 IVDRVLTLD
-70 ASTANQLRDILANFE
+70 AVATTNQLHDILDNFE

-95 ELRADAMEDAFQHH
+95 ELRADAMENAFANHAA
-109 QRFSQQQRQLV
+109 FSQQQRQLI

-147 GIADGSRRLIISL
+147 DVAEGSRRVILSL

-165 GHISSLTFRSGVI
+165 GHISSLTFRTGMIDAQGAVTI
-178 DPRGA
+178 DPP
-183 VAIDAPTRLAGLP
+183 VRLAGLP
-196 DIHASDGLAPLGC
+196 DIHANDGLAPAGC
-209 IGLSFKAESDL
+209 IGISFKEESDL

-240 FVAFEDGEKTIYFA
+240 FVAFEDEGKTVYYA

-259 SGSSIRSELLE
+259 NGAGIRSELLE
-270 TTDFLNFTLTPL
+270 TQDFLNFTLTPL

-290 GMALFPRRVDGRYAM
+290 GMALFPRRINGRYAM

-319 DDLHHWEEG
+319 DDLHNWDEG
-328 RLLMKPEFPWQFVQ
+328 QLLMKPEFAWQFVQ

-366 RRYAIGVTLLD
+366 RRYSIGVTLLD
-377 KHDPSIILSRTVE
+377 KDDPSIILARTVD

-428 SYSNFTTIKI
+428 TYSNFTTMKI
-438 SRLLKTMQPMGIT
+438 SMLLETMQPAGSPS
-451 A
+451 

>member
-1 MSRANRHQDPT
+1 MNRPKHVESNE
-12 GIPLPQTSLLNRQAL
+12 GSVLPQSSLLNRQAL

-48 HLNPRDKTRANE
+48 HLNPRDKSRANE

-70 ASTANQLRDILANFE
+70 AATANQLRDILANFE

-147 GIADGSRRLIISL
+147 GVAEGSRRLIISL

-178 DPRGA
+178 DAEGG
-183 VAIDAPTRLAGLP
+183 VTIDAPTQLAGLP
-196 DIHASDGLAPLGC
+196 DIHASDGLAPAGC

-240 FVAFEDGEKTIYFA
+240 FVAFENEGETIYFA

-270 TTDFLNFTLTPL
+270 TADFLNFTLTPL

-290 GMALFPRRVDGRYAM
+290 GMALFPRRIDGRYAM

-319 DDLHHWEEG
+319 DDLHEWDEG
-328 RLLMKPEFPWQFVQ
+328 RLLVKPEFAWQFVQ

-377 KHDPSIILSRTVE
+377 KRDPSIILSRTVE

-428 SYSNFTTIKI
+428 TYSNFTTIKI
-438 SRLLKTMQPMGIT
+438 SRLLETMHPIGT
-451 A
+451 AL

>member
-1 MSRANRHQDPT
+1 MSRPT
-12 GIPLPQTSLLNRQAL
+12 RSKKSERSILPQSSLLNRQAL
-27 YLRPDPTRVIVR
+27 YLKPDPTRVIVR

-48 HLNPRDKTRANE
+48 HLNPRDKTRAND

-95 ELRADAMEDAFQHH
+95 ELRADAMEDAFIHH
-109 QRFSQQQRQLV
+109 QQFSQQQRQLV

-147 GIADGSRRLIISL
+147 GIGEGSRRVIISL

-178 DPRGA
+178 DPEGA
-183 VAIDAPTRLAGLP
+183 VTIGAPMQLAGLP
-196 DIHASDGLAPLGC
+196 DIYASDGLAPAGC
-209 IGLSFKAESDL
+209 IGISFKEESDL

-240 FVAFEDGEKTIYFA
+240 FVAFEDQGKTIYFA

-282 RGPAARNK
+282 HGPAARNK
-290 GMALFPRRVDGRYAM
+290 GMALFPRRINGRYAM

-319 DDLHHWEEG
+319 DDLHHWDEG
-328 RLLMKPEFPWQFVQ
+328 HLLLKPEFAWQFVQ

-428 SYSNFTTIKI
+428 TYSNFTTMKI
-438 SRLLKTMQPMGIT
+438 SRLLETMQHTGM
-451 A
+451 AL

>member
-1 MSRANRHQDPT
+1 MSKAAPQEEHKGST
-12 GIPLPQTSLLNRQAL
+12 LPHRNILNRQAL
-27 YLRPDPTRVIVR
+27 YLKPDPTRVIVR

-60 IVDRVLSLDP
+60 IVDRVLSLD
-70 ASTANQLRDILANFE
+70 ATSTANQLRDILANFE

-95 ELRADAMEDAFQHH
+95 ELRADAMEDAFLHH
-109 QRFSQQQRQLV
+109 QQFSQQQRQLV

-132 AALFNPSIVPHPDQS
+132 SALFNPSIVPHPDQS
-147 GIADGSRRLIISL
+147 GLADGSLRVIISL

-178 DPRGA
+178 DENG
-183 VAIDAPTRLAGLP
+183 VVSIDAPTRLAGLP
-196 DIHASDGLAPLGC
+196 NIHASDGLAPAGC
-209 IGLSFKAESDL
+209 ITLSFNSESDL
-220 SERVIFP
+220 GERVIFP

-240 FVAFEDGEKTIYFA
+240 FVAFEDDGKTIYYA

-270 TTDFLNFTLTPL
+270 TRDFLNFSLTPL

-290 GMALFPRRVDGRYAM
+290 GMALFPRRIDGRYAM

-314 FLLYS
+314 YLLYS
-319 DDLHHWEEG
+319 DDLLNWDEG
-328 RLLMKPEFPWQFVQ
+328 HLLMKPEFAWQFVQ

-348 PVEIDEG
+348 PIEIDEG
-355 WLLFTH
+355 WLMFTH

-377 KHDPSIILSRTVE
+377 KDDPSIILSRTVE
-390 PLLQPEPTERE
+390 PLLQPDPTERE

-408 YSCGAMR
+408 YSCGALR

-428 SYSNFTTIKI
+428 TYSNFTTIRI
-438 SRLLKTMQPMGIT
+438 SRLLEAMQPTGVSV
-451 A
+451 

>member
-1 MSRANRHQDPT
+1 MPHS
-12 GIPLPQTSLLNRQAL
+12 SLLNRQAL
-27 YLRPDPTRVIVR
+27 YLKPDPTRVIVR

-48 HLNPRDKTRANE
+48 HLKPRDKTRANE

-70 ASTANQLRDILANFE
+70 AATANQLRDILANFD

-95 ELRADAMEDAFQHH
+95 EFRADAMEDAFQHH
-109 QRFSQQQRQLV
+109 QPFSQQQRQLV

-147 GIADGSRRLIISL
+147 GVADGSRRIILSL

-165 GHISSLTFRSGVI
+165 GHISSLTFRSGVL
-178 DPRGA
+178 DSRGA
-183 VAIDAPTRLAGLP
+183 LTIDAPTRLAGLP
-196 DIHASDGLAPLGC
+196 DIHASDGLAPAGC

-240 FVAFEDGEKTIYFA
+240 FVAFEDAGKTTYFA

-259 SGSSIRSELLE
+259 SGGSIRSELLE
-270 TTDFLNFTLTPL
+270 TSDFLNFTLTPL

-290 GMALFPRRVDGRYAM
+290 GMALFPRRIDGRYAM

-319 DDLHHWEEG
+319 DDLLHWEEG
-328 RLLMKPEFPWQFVQ
+328 QLLIKPEFAWQFVQ

-428 SYSNFTTIKI
+428 TYSNFTTIKI
-438 SRLLKTMQPMGIT
+438 SRLLETMRPTGVIS
-451 A
+451 